1 MMEWMFYHEFFP
13 KICDLD
19 MPIFQDTFQAQM
31 SNDMLQKLFWYFVQ
45 ILNFPKLTFK
55 PCFNK
60 DFSATEIALS
70 AAIFTENIKILDILI

>member
-1 MMEWMFYHEFFP
+1 MMEWMFYHEFSP

-31 SNDMLQKLFWYFVQ
+31 SNVMIEKLYWYDEC
-45 ILNFPKLTFK
+45 ILNLPKLTFK